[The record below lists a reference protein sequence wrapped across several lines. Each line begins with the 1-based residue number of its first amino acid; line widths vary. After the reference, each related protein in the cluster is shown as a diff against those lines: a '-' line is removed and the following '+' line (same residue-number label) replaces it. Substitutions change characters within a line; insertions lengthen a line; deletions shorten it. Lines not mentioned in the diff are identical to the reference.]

1 MVKAKRML
9 GLASLSLLL
18 VAGMTGCK
26 KETPIYNVQFVDWD
40 ATVLLTQTVEEGK
53 DAEYTGATPTRAN
66 DETSQYAFIGWDAS
80 LTAVKA
86 DTVYHAMY
94 SKTAYTPE
102 AVIYEVTFL
111 NYDGTVM
118 ATSKVKAGE
127 KATYAGTTPTRTMD
141 EAFTYTF
148 KGWNYDLA
156 TKVITQDTTFVA
168 QFNTQ
173 ERVYTYNV
181 TFQNWDG
188 TAIGTA
194 QKVQKG
200 KKATAPTDTPTRLS
214 DTKYDYTFSGWDKD
228 PATTEITADTVFT
241 AQYTKADTMVRYLVN
256 YMVDNTVFDYTWVK
270 YGEFAQAP
278 AGGTPTRK
286 ADDNY
291 TYTFIGW
298 DVDITLTRIYSNL
311 DIHALFEATE
321 KTVSYTV
328 TFYNWDGKIWD
339 LQTVKKGET
348 PKEPSITPT
357 RPEDA
362 NYQYDF
368 IGWTISLED
377 PIYGDTIAFAQFKAE
392 VITRSYAVTFHNWDG
407 TVLSYKKVTAGSKI
421 TTVPADP
428 TRPATEGYVYQF
440 ENWDIDVDNYVVN
453 RDVDIWAQYT
463 SSVRIYTVRFLD
475 FAGNMLDEKSIP
487 YGSVVGDYDEE
498 TFGKPTR
505 DADPDAYYQFTNWD
519 VDAANYIVKSDF
531 DIHPVFSRVAYDY
544 AFTFTEI
551 GGTYSVDKVL
561 TENYPAITDWE
572 VPATHLGEDVTAI
585 GDNAFAN
592 QTSHAKAI
600 TLPETITSIGNNA
613 FANTDITTFN
623 IPENVDTIGAN
634 ITAKCSLLTYL
645 ASESTKYQ
653 TDEKFKILI
662 DETAPKTV
670 VAVAPGVETIELVSG
685 IAAVADGVL
694 NDMPNLTTL
703 NIYSDS
709 LTAEGLNVAKNYD
722 HLPMFTTV
730 YTQVNYAGTL
740 IAADNALY
748 STANASL
755 VLIPQNRGG
764 DYVLPAVVPDT
775 EIAITKIEAFAA
787 YTANLANVTLSGGL
801 TSIGANAFQMST
813 LQTLTFAS
821 ATVSNQA
828 LAISDYAF
836 NNCKALTKVSSTGT
850 NSFKYTL
857 NTFAFKGDSAL
868 TTFNL
873 GAAYIIIKGAEVL
886 ADCSALTNVRGMI
899 SYQADGTYQN
909 DAALSYLYLTESFT
923 TLTYSATFKGCTGLK
938 EIGLGTTINNK
949 TVTNNLFKDCT
960 ALTTVYLTSGDTL
973 AMVSTVTFG
982 TGNDPFK
989 NAHFAVYSETKPT
1002 DTDTTHY
1009 YWHRDINLQ
1018 PTLWT
1023 A

>member
-40 ATVLLTQTVEEGK
+40 ATMLLTQTVEEGK

-80 LTAVKA
+80 LTAVNA

-377 PIYGDTIAFAQFKAE
+377 PIYGDTIAFAQFEAE

-544 AFTFTEI
+544 AFTFTEN

-653 TDEKFKILI
+653 TDENFKILI

-748 STANASL
+748 STANASV

-787 YTANLANVTLSGGL
+787 YTANLANVTLSRGL
-801 TSIGANAFQMST
+801 TSIDANAFQMST

-821 ATVSNQA
+821 ATASGQA
-828 LAISDYAF
+828 LAISAYAF
-836 NNCKALTKVSSTGT
+836 NNCKALTKVSSSGTHSFHYALYTG
-850 NSFKYTL
+850 
-857 NTFAFKGDSAL
+857 AFKGDSAL
-868 TTFNL
+868 TTFNFGGDAL
-873 GAAYIIIKGAEVL
+873 DMNGAEVL
-886 ADCSALTNVRGMI
+886 ADCPALVTVKAMLN
-899 SYQADGTYQN
+899 YYADSTFMN
-909 DAALSYLYLTESFT
+909 DTALSYIYLGN
-923 TLTYSATFKGCTGLK
+923 SATATYAGTFSGCTGLK
-938 EIGLGTTINNK
+938 EIALASTINNK

-1009 YWHRDINLQ
+1009 YWHRDNNLN

>member
-9 GLASLSLLL
+9 GLASLSLLF

-111 NYDGTVM
+111 NYDGIVM

-228 PATTEITADTVFT
+228 PSTTEITADTVFT
-241 AQYTKADTMVRYLVN
+241 AQYTKADTTVRYLVN

-270 YGEFAQAP
+270 YGEFAPAP
-278 AGGTPTRK
+278 AGGTPIRK
-286 ADDNY
+286 ADDYY
-291 TYTFIGW
+291 TYTFSGW
-298 DVDITLTRIYSNL
+298 DVDIATTPIYSNL
-311 DIHALFEATE
+311 DIHAVFDATV
-321 KTVSYTV
+321 KTEFFTV
-328 TFYNWDGKIWD
+328 TFYNWDNTIFATQKA
-339 LQTVKKGET
+339 KKGT
-348 PKEPSITPT
+348 KVTAPTDIPT
-357 RPEDA
+357 RPDDA

-368 IGWTISLED
+368 IGSTISLED
-377 PIYGDTIAFAQFKAE
+377 PIYGNTNAFAQFKAE
-392 VITRSYAVTFHNWDG
+392 AITKSYNVTFRNWDG
-407 TVLSYKKVTAGSKI
+407 TVLSSNKVTAGNKI

-428 TRPATEGYVYQF
+428 TRPSTEGLDYKF
-440 ENWDIDVDNYVVN
+440 KDWGIDLTNYVVTQ
-453 RDVDIWAQYT
+453 DVEIWAQYT
-463 SSVRIYTVRFLD
+463 TSVRICIVRFLD
-475 FAGNMLDEKSIP
+475 FDGNLLDEKSIP

-544 AFTFTEI
+544 AFTFTEN

-645 ASESTKYQ
+645 ASESTDYQ
-653 TDEKFKILI
+653 TDENFKILI

-670 VAVAPGVETIELVSG
+670 VAVAPGVDTIELVSG

-775 EIAITKIEAFAA
+775 EIAITKIEAYAA
-787 YTANLANVTLSGGL
+787 YSANLANVTLSGGL

-821 ATVSNQA
+821 ATASGQA
-828 LAISDYAF
+828 LAISAYAF
-836 NNCKALTKVSSTGT
+836 NNCKALTKVSSTGA
-850 NSFKYTL
+850 NSFNYTL
-857 NTFAFKGDSAL
+857 NTGAFKGDSAL

-873 GAAYIIIKGAEVL
+873 GADSIIIKGAEVL
-886 ADCSALTNVRGMI
+886 ADCSALTKVRGMI
-899 SYQADGTYQN
+899 SYQADSTFMN
-909 DAALSYLYLTESFT
+909 DTALSYIYLGNLAT
-923 TLTYSATFKGCTGLK
+923 TTYAGTFSGCTGLK
-938 EIGLGTTINNK
+938 EIALASTINNK

-1009 YWHRDINLQ
+1009 YWHRDNNLN